1 MPELPEVESVRRQ
14 LDPELSGRRAVAVW
28 TDPHPAIPRE
38 FQDVDRLRGRRIEC
52 VGRRGKFLI
61 APLDSRLELV
71 MHLGMTGSFR
81 FDVQDDY
88 ARATVD
94 LDDGRRLVFRDVR
107 RFGRM
112 AVVPAGDY
120 RSLPTLARLGPEPL
134 SDQFDPERFAAE
146 LRRTTA
152 PVKPFLL
159 SQRPVAGVGNIYA
172 DEALWLARIHPR
184 SRSVGPERARA
195 LHAAIREVLSGAIQ
209 REGTT
214 FSDYRMVDGESGRNA
229 DFLIAYGRSGMP
241 CPRCGTPLRKIV
253 LGGRGT
259 TYCPSCQRR

>member
-14 LDPELSGRRAVAVW
+14 LAPELTGRRAVEVW

-38 FQDVDRLRGRRIEC
+38 FQDVERLAGRRIES

-61 APLDSRLELV
+61 APLDEGLELV

-81 FDVQDDY
+81 FDVEDDY
-88 ARATVD
+88 ARAKVD

-120 RSLPTLARLGPEPL
+120 GGLPTLAKLGPEPL
-134 SDQFDPERFAAE
+134 SDEFDPERFADD
-146 LRRTTA
+146 LRRTSSS
-152 PVKPFLL
+152 VKPFLL

-184 SRSVGPERARA
+184 SRSVGRERARA
-195 LHAAIREVLSGAIQ
+195 LHSAIREVLAGAIE

>member
-1 MPELPEVESVRRQ
+1 MRGPKSTDTFHDGARASGNSSTETTRPALMSTAKKPAAPTSSFNGSFSGAYGNASGSSECWVMERLYGATLVVVPELPEVESVRRQ

-38 FQDVDRLRGRRIEC
+38 FQDVDLLEGRTIES

-61 APLDSRLELV
+61 APLDGGLELV

-88 ARATVD
+88 ARAGVD

-120 RSLPTLARLGPEPL
+120 RALPTLAQLGPEP
-134 SDQFDPERFAAE
+134 QI
-146 LRRTTA
+146 
-152 PVKPFLL
+152 
-159 SQRPVAGVGNIYA
+159 G
-172 DEALWLARIHPR
+172 
-184 SRSVGPERARA
+184 RA
-195 LHAAIREVLSGAIQ
+195 HV
-209 REGTT
+209 
-214 FSDYRMVDGESGRNA
+214 
-229 DFLIAYGRSGMP
+229 
-241 CPRCGTPLRKIV
+241 
-253 LGGRGT
+253 
-259 TYCPSCQRR
+259 